1 MTREPPTIRQD
12 TQRGRDTDVD
22 PAASSGR
29 RRGRDAAW
37 SDAAVLAVLAL
48 ALFISADM
56 FNLHEVLAGWVGAKT
71 MERYQVDELFI
82 VFTLLGFGLMAF
94 GYRRWRETYRII
106 VRYEDAERD
115 LRDSEGRLRQILH
128 ELPVAVLVRRADGSV
143 AYQNDLAVKLLGASL
158 AASPRDS
165 IMGAHL
171 YRAGSPEPY
180 PTDALPDVRALKGE
194 RIALNDVEARHGTDI
209 RNLNSLALPILDS
222 LGHITHAVVVAG
234 DVTDQQRADLALHE
248 TADRLA
254 TTVATLSRH
263 TADMS
268 ALSEMVH
275 LLQLCPTLPDA
286 YAVIPRSI
294 QRLLPGASGVVYIL
308 DPSRT
313 ALEAAVGWGAQAP
326 AAQAFKPDDCWAV
339 RRGQAHVVAGPEG
352 ALVCPHVAHVPDG
365 GYACVPLRAR
375 GESIGVL
382 FVAGPRRPFEAA
394 GVERTGPAEE
404 AGVSVSLIGEH
415 LGLALANLRLWET
428 LRTQS
433 IRDPLTG
440 LYNRRFMEDA
450 FERELYRAGRGHHPV
465 GCAMFDL
472 DHFKQFNDTFGH
484 QAGDTLLKELGRLL
498 RSVTRH
504 NDIVCRYGGEE
515 FVWIL
520 PDAPRD
526 ETLRRAEQFRT
537 AVASLTVT
545 HLGRGLGSVTVSLGI
560 SMFPEHGETVET
572 LLRLADMALYK
583 AKAGGR
589 DRIETAVA

>member
-1 MTREPPTIRQD
+1 M
-12 TQRGRDTDVD
+12 
-22 PAASSGR
+22 
-29 RRGRDAAW
+29 
-37 SDAAVLAVLAL
+37 AL
-48 ALFISADM
+48 ALLIAADL
-56 FNLHEVLAGWVGAKT
+56 FNLHEVLTDWIGAKT
-71 MERYQVDELFI
+71 MERYQIDELFI
-82 VFTLLGFGLMAF
+82 VFALLGFGLIVF
-94 GYRRWRETYRII
+94 GYRRWGETRRVIE
-106 VRYEDAERD
+106 RYDEVEKD
-115 LRDSEGRLRQILH
+115 LRDSEGRLRQILN
-128 ELPVAVLVRRADGSV
+128 ELPVAVLVRSADGSV
-143 AYQNDLAVKLLGASL
+143 PYRNDLAVRLFGASP
-158 AASPRDS
+158 AASPQHS

-180 PTDALPDVRALKGE
+180 PVDALPDVRALKGE
-194 RIALNDVEARHGTDI
+194 RVTLDDIEARHGTDK

-234 DVTDQQRADLALHE
+234 DVTDQRRADVVLHN

-254 TTVATLSRH
+254 TTVATLSRQ

-294 QRLLPGASGVVYIL
+294 QQILPGASGVVYFL

-313 ALEAAVGWGAQAP
+313 ALEAAVGWGSQAP
-326 AAQAFKPDDCWAV
+326 AVQTFKPDDCWAV
-339 RRGQAHVVAGPEG
+339 RRGQAHVVGGPEG
-352 ALVCPHVAHVPDG
+352 ALVCPHVERIPDG
-365 GYACVPLRAR
+365 GYACVPLKAR

-382 FVAGPRRPFEAA
+382 FVSGSRRPLDGAAA
-394 GVERTGPAEE
+394 GETASPDELGI
-404 AGVSVSLIGEH
+404 SVSLIGEH

-450 FERELYRAGRGHHPV
+450 FERELSRAGRGHHPV

-472 DHFKQFNDTFGH
+472 DHFKRFNDTYGH
-484 QAGDTLLKELGRLL
+484 QAGDTLLRELGRLL
-498 RSVTRH
+498 RSLTRH

-520 PDAPRD
+520 PEASRD
-526 ETLRRAEQFRT
+526 EILRRAEQFKT
-537 AVASLTVT
+537 AVEKLTVT
-545 HLGRGLGSVTVSLGI
+545 HLGRGLGTVTVSLGI
-560 SMFPEHGETVET
+560 SMFPEHGETVEA
-572 LLRLADMALYK
+572 LLRLADLALYT

-589 DRIETAVA
+589 NRIEMAMA